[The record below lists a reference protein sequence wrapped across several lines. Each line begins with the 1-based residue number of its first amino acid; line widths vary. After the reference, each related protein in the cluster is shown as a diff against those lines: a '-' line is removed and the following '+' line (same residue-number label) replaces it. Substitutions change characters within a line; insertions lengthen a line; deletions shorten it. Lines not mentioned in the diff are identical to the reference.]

1 MEDGLDTGLALGMI
15 LSCHDSVSGCGRAR
29 WASAASFFLRLCVFA
44 SSLKSG
50 LPLKPS
56 QFSRRRLV
64 AALGPCALQCDISE
78 SIISVKISRE
88 TPFKESQF
96 PPLFRV
102 FRVFRG

>member
-56 QFSRRRLV
+56 HFLDGVWLLLRCAGPLRL
-64 AALGPCALQCDISE
+64 ALTARSPPAGPPTDKTCRASGCL
-78 SIISVKISRE
+78 
-88 TPFKESQF
+88 P
-96 PPLFRV
+96 
-102 FRVFRG
+102 GA